1 MAALQLA
8 KSERD
13 TPFKR
18 ALAVVYR
25 PTSKLIPYAR
35 NSRTHSEAQ
44 IAQIAGSIREFGF
57 TNPVLI
63 DEEGGIIAGHGRV
76 LAAQLLE
83 HDEVPTITL
92 SHLSE
97 VQKRAYVIA
106 DNKLALNAGWDSE
119 MLALELHDLGELG
132 FDLALTGF
140 ESPEIADLFNL
151 QRIREDRD
159 PDAAPPV
166 PVKVRSRP
174 GDVWLCGAHKVA
186 CGDACSMESWDL
198 LMGPEKADAVW
209 TDPPYNVDYQGGT
222 VDALKIKNDKM
233 GDASFR
239 AFLRDAFV
247 SLFTVMKPGA
257 SIYVAHSD
265 TEGLNFRGAF
275 GEAGFKLSGCL
286 IWRKNAMV
294 LGRSDYQWMHE
305 PILYGWRPG
314 AAHRWFGGRKNTT
327 FIEGENTP
335 FRKLEDGSYSV
346 TVGDHVLHV
355 SADVIVEHMPS
366 SVLFQDKPTRSAEHP
381 TMKPVALVER
391 MLGHCARAGDLVV
404 DAFGGSG
411 STLIAADRLGM
422 VARVMELD
430 PRFVDVIVQRWQEYT
445 GRQATLGATAQLFDQ
460 TQAR

>member
-1 MAALQLA
+1 MAALQSVPDMAVDELL
-8 KSERD
+8 EIVYVPID
-13 TPFKR
+13 T
-18 ALAVVYR
+18 
-25 PTSKLIPYAR
+25 LIPYAR

-44 IAQIAGSIREFGF
+44 IAQIVASIREFGF

-63 DEEGGIIAGHGRV
+63 DEKGGIIAGHGRV
-76 LAAQLLE
+76 VALREMGTPL
-83 HDEVPTITL
+83 VPSIVLTGLT
-92 SHLSE
+92 E
-97 VQKRAYVIA
+97 AQKRAYVIA

-119 MLALELHDLGELG
+119 LLALELKDLGDLG

-151 QRIREDRD
+151 QRIKEDRD
-159 PDAAPPV
+159 PDAAPPL